1 MNTKYQPLTVKQTH
15 SQGSK
20 QLLKLLEQL
29 EDVGEAT
36 ILNNCGESTTDK
48 GTTIDLSIT
57 LGKWEDGFAHPI
69 TVDLGSNHYPVC
81 IGFKTQD
88 NKANK
93 IKYINMP
100 NFGRTKQ
107 DEERIKNRCKEIDNN
122 IRSFNG
128 NTLAQEIINIYKPM
142 KLPRTRKN
150 KKKKNH
156 WWGEHISKIF
166 QEKQEHLGKS
176 CCAKQKCKIFKEI
189 NEKLRMEITEA
200 KNICFQEYASK
211 LDHRDGRSNVFKAI
225 KTFGVRPSSRI
236 SQLAVRDKSGVVVA
250 DLQQKTEIFARRYQI
265 PLGSH
270 PVRSKQRRLMLKA
283 NRRKYEEEAI
293 KLEKR
298 WLLKQLVAEKV
309 P

>member
-1 MNTKYQPLTVKQTH
+1 M
-15 SQGSK
+15 
-20 QLLKLLEQL
+20 LEQL

-81 IGFKTQD
+81 IGLKTQD

-128 NTLAQEIINIYKPM
+128 NTLAQEIINICKPM
-142 KLPRTRKN
+142 KLPRST
-150 KKKKNH
+150 KKARGKTIGGVN
-156 WWGEHISKIF
+156 ISARF
-166 QEKQEHLGKS
+166 
-176 CCAKQKCKIFKEI
+176 
-189 NEKLRMEITEA
+189 
-200 KNICFQEYASK
+200 SK
-211 LDHRDGRSNVFKAI
+211 RSRN
-225 KTFGVRPSSRI
+225 T
-236 SQLAVRDKSGVVVA
+236 
-250 DLQQKTEIFARRYQI
+250 
-265 PLGSH
+265 
-270 PVRSKQRRLMLKA
+270 
-283 NRRKYEEEAI
+283 
-293 KLEKR
+293 
-298 WLLKQLVAEKV
+298 
-309 P
+309 